1 MMPRVQRGPFMA
13 RSMEECEEFALLLE
27 SPRGMAFLAE
37 TFLMV
42 RSRTG
47 TLCPLRANRVQ
58 LQFERERRRENIVLK
73 ARQMGL
79 STWIAARFFLKTLLV
94 PGTTTLMVAHTQE
107 SAEALFSMVQ
117 RMWENLPDPLHRTIA
132 KRGRAN
138 TRQMTFPVMDSE
150 FRVASAAEPNAGRG
164 LSVTNLHCSE
174 VARWQ
179 RDASETLA
187 GLRAALA
194 PDGELVLESTP
205 NGAYGCFYE
214 QWQQAEM
221 TGMARHFFP
230 WWWEPAYV
238 GTSAVDLTEEERVLV
253 EREGLTAEQVGFRR
267 ELSRRFGAMR
277 VQEFAEDAVSCFR
290 ESGACFFDRDVLQS
304 CMQDV
309 GEPLEVRHMKQIQVW
324 LPPVVGRSY
333 VVSVDAAG
341 GGSAGDYCAVQVID
355 QTTGMQCAELQARM
369 SPRELARQTAEIAR
383 EYNGGMIVV
392 ERNNHGAAVLAH
404 LEQEAGANVFV
415 GRDGMPGWL
424 TESASRPRMLSELAV
439 LVSSSPGLFRSER
452 LLQEMRSFV
461 VDTHGHA
468 AAAAGCHDDLVMSM
482 AIGQAVRGMIAS

>member
-1 MMPRVQRGPFMA
+1 MAHWFEEYSGYAAMLDRPAGMASLSQTFLAIRSRSGTSVPLLANRAQWQFEMQRG
-13 RSMEECEEFALLLE
+13 
-27 SPRGMAFLAE
+27 
-37 TFLMV
+37 
-42 RSRTG
+42 
-47 TLCPLRANRVQ
+47 
-58 LQFERERRRENIVLK
+58 RENIVLK

-94 PGTTTLMVAHTQE
+94 PGTMTLMVAHTQE
-107 SAEALFSMVQ
+107 SAEALFGVVQ
-117 RMWENLPDPLHRTIA
+117 RMWENLPDPWQTTVG

-138 TRQMTFPVMDSE
+138 ARQMTFPMMDSE

-179 RDASETLA
+179 RDAHDTLA

-214 QWQQAEM
+214 QWQQAES
-221 TGMARHFFP
+221 TGMVRHFFP

-238 GTSAVDLTEEERVLV
+238 GMPAGDLTEEERVLV

-277 VQEFAEDAVSCFR
+277 VQEFAEDAVTCFR
-290 ESGACFFDRDVLQS
+290 ESGSCFFDRDVLQ
-304 CMQDV
+304 MRLQNV
-309 GEPLEVRHMKQIQVW
+309 AAPLEARLMKRFQIW
-324 LPPVVGRSY
+324 LPAVMGRAY

-341 GGSAGDYCAVQVID
+341 GGSEGDYGAVQVID
-355 QTTGMQCAELQARM
+355 QATGMQCAELQARM
-369 SPRELARQTAEIAR
+369 SPRELAKTAAEIAH
-383 EYNGGMIVV
+383 EYNGAMLVV
-392 ERNNHGAAVLAH
+392 ERNNHGTAVLAY
-404 LEQEAGANVFV
+404 LEQEIGANVFV
-415 GRDGMPGWL
+415 GRDGVPGWL
-424 TESASRPRMLSELAV
+424 TDAASRPRMLSELAV
-439 LVSSSPGLFRSER
+439 LLASSPRLFQSER

-461 VDTHGHA
+461 VDAHGRA

-482 AIGQAVRGMIAS
+482 AIGQAVRASIA